1 MARIKSLPPKD
12 WPPEMRAALAAMRP
26 AAATHPAPGRE
37 GRPKALNALGMLAYH
52 PVLTEAFNTFNGHI
66 LFTSS
71 LTPRQ
76 RELLV
81 LRVAHVRGCEYE
93 WAQHTVLARDAGLDV
108 ADIERVAS
116 GADAEGWSEPERALL
131 RAVDELVE
139 GAGLS
144 DVTWASLNETLEVR
158 QLLDLVFTV
167 GAYDT
172 LAMAFRSFGVELDA
186 DLSGH
191 ELVVAMG
198 SEPDVPTR
206 STGAPR

>member
-1 MARIKSLPPKD
+1 
-12 WPPEMRAALAAMRP
+12 
-26 AAATHPAPGRE
+26 
-37 GRPKALNALGMLAYH
+37 
-52 PVLTEAFNTFNGHI
+52 
-66 LFTSS
+66 
-71 LTPRQ
+71 
-76 RELLV
+76 
-81 LRVAHVRGCEYE
+81 CEYE

-116 GADAEGWSEPERALL
+116 GPDAEGWSEPERALV

-144 DVTWASLNETLEVR
+144 EVTWASLNETLEVR

-186 DLSGH
+186 DLSGN

-198 SEPDVPTR
+198 SEPDVSPR
-206 STGAPR
+206 STGGPR

>member
-1 MARIKSLPPKD
+1 
-12 WPPEMRAALAAMRP
+12 MRAALAAMRP
-26 AAATHPAPGRE
+26 AAATHPAPRRE

-71 LTPRQ
+71 LSPRQ

-116 GADAEGWSEPERALL
+116 GPDAEGWSGPERALL

-144 DVTWASLNETLEVR
+144 DVTWATLNETLEMR

-186 DLSGH
+186 DLSGN

-198 SEPDVPTR
+198 SEADVSPR